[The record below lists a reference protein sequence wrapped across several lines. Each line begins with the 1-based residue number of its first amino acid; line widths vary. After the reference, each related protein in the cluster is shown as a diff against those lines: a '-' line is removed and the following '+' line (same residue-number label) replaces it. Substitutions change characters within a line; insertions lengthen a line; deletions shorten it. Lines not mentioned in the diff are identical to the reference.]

1 MTEDLRKLA
10 QFFLKKFPLDV
21 NLRHAKKPE
30 HKPYFATKFSAVL
43 GGQCR
48 NVGDIMDKILLANSL
63 LDHASQIFLVG
74 EIGLAAVYALG
85 FDISRVERCDSLDKQ
100 KADYQ

>member
-1 MTEDLRKLA
+1 MGVKMTEDVRRLA
-10 QFFLKKFPLDV
+10 QFFLKKFPYDV
-21 NLRHAKKPE
+21 NLRHIKKPDPR
-30 HKPYFATKFSAVL
+30 PYHDAKFSAVL

-74 EIGLAAVYALG
+74 EVGLAAVYALG
-85 FDISRVERCDSLDKQ
+85 IDISRVERCDSLE
-100 KADYQ
+100 A